1 MIQEKQILFF
11 NQSKF
16 IFWCHKTQ
24 FSQKISRKK
33 KVLKSTVVI
42 IKQNLSEKDWFSVFS
57 LNFVFFLSTCASVLS
72 NILRYKLHQ
81 EIISISNQPQNLFLW
96 VWVREWKLVKRE
108 SNQYFWVVRYNLG
121 LLQPLLALATIVW
134 IILSEFSF

>member
-1 MIQEKQILFF
+1 MIQEKLILFF

-16 IFWCHKTQ
+16 IFWCHKTH
-24 FSQKISRKK
+24 FFWLKK
-33 KVLKSTVVI
+33 TVLKSTVHTCQAKFI
-42 IKQNLSEKDWFSVFS
+42 WKIDFFCVFIV
-57 LNFVFFLSTCASVLS
+57 FRFFLSICASVLS

-81 EIISISNQPQNLFLW
+81 EIISFSNQPQNLFLW

-121 LLQPLLALATIVW
+121 LLQPLLTLATIIW
-134 IILSEFSF
+134 IIFSEFYF